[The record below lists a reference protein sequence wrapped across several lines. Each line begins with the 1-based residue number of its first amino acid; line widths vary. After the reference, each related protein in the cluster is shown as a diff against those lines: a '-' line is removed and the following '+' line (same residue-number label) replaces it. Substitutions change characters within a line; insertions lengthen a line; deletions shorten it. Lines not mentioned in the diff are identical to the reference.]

1 MAPKIG
7 IALGGGG
14 IRGFA
19 HLGVLKVLKK
29 QGIPIN
35 MVAGSSAGA
44 IAASL
49 VAVGADLDTVE
60 QVLLSLNLKK
70 LMNVGLHRTGFVD
83 GNNLVET
90 VRLLTKNKNIEDAD
104 IGLRIIATDLIKR
117 EIVEFDRGNIAEAVR
132 ASVAIP
138 GIFTPVKRD
147 GRVLVD
153 GCVLNHCP
161 DDVVKKM
168 GADVVLAVDLEAAV
182 SKEPANVFEVVL
194 RSWELMSRGRLQSY
208 ADMVIYPIMEPV
220 GQLDFSRCIDCLR
233 MGEQAAESKVTEIKE
248 LIASYSFD
256 PVPYS

>member
-7 IALGGGG
+7 VALGGGG

-29 QGIPIN
+29 HGIPIH
-35 MVAGSSAGA
+35 MVAGSSAGS

-49 VAVGADLDTVE
+49 AAVGADLDIVE

-70 LMNVGLHRTGFVD
+70 LMNVSLHRTGFVD

-104 IGLRIIATDLIKR
+104 IDLRIIATDLIKR
-117 EIVEFDRGNIAEAVR
+117 ETVEFDRGNIAEAVR

-138 GIFTPVKRD
+138 GIFTPIKKD
-147 GRVLVD
+147 GKILVD

-161 DDVVKKM
+161 GDVVKNM
-168 GADVVLAVDLEAAV
+168 GADLVLAVDL
-182 SKEPANVFEVVL
+182 
-194 RSWELMSRGRLQSY
+194 
-208 ADMVIYPIMEPV
+208 
-220 GQLDFSRCIDCLR
+220 
-233 MGEQAAESKVTEIKE
+233 
-248 LIASYSFD
+248 
-256 PVPYS
+256 